1 MKAIVM
7 TRPGGPEVLT
17 LRELPEP
24 RIEEDHQVLIQV
36 RAAGVNPVDTKLRA
50 RGLYLGEPPAILGCD
65 GAGVVEA
72 VGPAVSRVKPG
83 DAVFWCYGGLGQRA
97 GNYAERIV
105 VPEVCVAH
113 KPRSLDFVAAAALPL
128 VLITAWEALFDRARL
143 KTGDKVLIHGGAGG
157 VGHVAVQ
164 LAKAHGARVITTVT
178 GSDKRALV
186 ESLGAERAVDYHQED
201 VAQVVRDWSVAGV
214 DIALDTVGGRTF
226 VDTFPLVRLYGDLVT
241 LLQPGADTDFKVAR
255 MRNLRIALELMLTP
269 QLFALDEALAHQG
282 EILQR
287 GAELV
292 DEGRL
297 RPVVSHRYPLA
308 WAAEAHRR
316 LEAGRMMGKLVLEI

>member
-1 MKAIVM
+1 MKAVVM

-24 RIEEDHQVLIQV
+24 RIETDHQVLIQV
-36 RAAGVNPVDTKLRA
+36 RAASVNPVDTKLRS

-83 DAVFWCYGGLGQRA
+83 DEVFWCYGGLGQRA
-97 GNYAERIV
+97 GSYAERIV
-105 VPEVCVAH
+105 VPESCLAH

-128 VLITAWEALFDRARL
+128 VLITAWESLFDRARL
-143 KTGDKVLIHGGAGG
+143 CTGDKVLIHGGAGG
-157 VGHVAVQ
+157 VGHVAIQ
-164 LAKAHGARVITTVT
+164 LAKARGARVITTVT
-178 GSDKRALV
+178 GAEKRALV
-186 ESLGAERAVDYHQED
+186 ESLGADRAVDYREED

-214 DIALDTVGGRTF
+214 DIALDTVGGQTF
-226 VDTFPLVRLYGDLVT
+226 VDTFPLVRFYGDLVT
-241 LLQPGADTDFKVAR
+241 LLQPAADTDFKVAR
-255 MRNLRIALELMLTP
+255 MRNLRIALELMLSP
-269 QLFALDEALAHQG
+269 QLFELDEALAHQG
-282 EILQR
+282 EILRR

-297 RPVVSHRYPLA
+297 RPEVSNTYPLA

-316 LEAGRMMGKLVLEI
+316 LEAGHSAGKLVLVI